1 MSVVINTNPAA
12 TSAAFALG
20 QTNALLQK
28 SLARLS
34 SGSRLVSSQDDAA
47 GLGVSMKLGAAV
59 RRTEATGN
67 NVANAASYLQVQDGA
82 LKLAGNILDRISE
95 LVALYRDVTK
105 STTDQANYDKEFTT
119 LQTELKALQNESF
132 NGVSLFASAGA
143 TTTALSVV
151 TTEAGGTTNV
161 SIATLL
167 STATGGIGGV
177 GELTDTAI
185 TSLASLTTGSV
196 TDAIQTVA
204 TMRAQNGAEG
214 SVLGFISELLAVNKA
229 NLEAANSRISDV
241 DVARES
247 SQLARYNILQQAG
260 TAMLAQANQSSQSV
274 LRLLQ

>member
-12 TSAAFALG
+12 TAAAFALG
-20 QTNALLQK
+20 QTNGLLQK

-34 SGSRLVSSQDDAA
+34 SGSRLISSQDDAA

-59 RRTEATGN
+59 RRTEATSN

-105 STTDQANYDKEFTT
+105 SSTDKSNYDKEFVT
-119 LQTELKALQNESF
+119 LQQELVNLQDEVF
-132 NGVSLFASAGA
+132 NGVSLFATAGA

-161 SIATLL
+161 TIATLL
-167 STATGGIGGV
+167 STATGGVGV
-177 GELTDTAI
+177 ITDSGI
-185 TSLASLTTGSV
+185 TSLSSLDTASV
-196 TDAIQTVA
+196 TDAIQSVA

-260 TAMLAQANQSSQSV
+260 TAMLAQANMSTQSI
-274 LRLLQ
+274 LRLLQG

>member
-1 MSVVINTNPAA
+1 MSVVINTNAAA
-12 TSAAFALG
+12 TAAASSLG
-20 QTNALLQK
+20 RTNSLLQR

-34 SGSRLVSSQDDAA
+34 SGSRLVTAQDDAA

-67 NVANAASYLQVQDGA
+67 NVANAVSYLQVQDGA
-82 LKLAGNILDRISE
+82 LKIAGNILDRISE
-95 LVALYRDVTK
+95 LVALYNDVTK
-105 STTDQANYDKEFTT
+105 STTDQGNYDKEFTT
-119 LQTELKALQNESF
+119 LKTQLSSLGDEKFNEV
-132 NGVSLFASAGA
+132 GLFAATA
-143 TTTALSVV
+143 TTLSVV
-151 TTEAGGTTNV
+151 TTEQGSTTAIVVAG
-161 SIATLL
+161 L
-167 STATGGIGGV
+167 TATDSGV
-177 GELTDTAI
+177 GDITAATSLSGLTTASVTTAI
-185 TSLASLTTGSV
+185 
-196 TDAIQTVA
+196 QNVA
-204 TMRAQNGAEG
+204 TMRAQNGADS

>member
-12 TSAAFALG
+12 TAAAFALG
-20 QTNALLQK
+20 QTNGLLQK

-34 SGSRLVSSQDDAA
+34 SGSRLISSQDDAA

-59 RRTEATGN
+59 RRTEATSN

-105 STTDQANYDKEFTT
+105 SSTDKSNYDKEFVT
-119 LQTELKALQNESF
+119 LQQELVNLQDEVF
-132 NGVSLFASAGA
+132 NGVSLFATAGA

-161 SIATLL
+161 TIATLL
-167 STATGGIGGV
+167 STATGGVGV
-177 GELTDTAI
+177 ITDSGI
-185 TSLASLTTGSV
+185 TSLSSLDTASV
-196 TDAIQTVA
+196 TDAIQSVA

-260 TAMLAQANQSSQSV
+260 TAML
-274 LRLLQ
+274 

>member
-12 TSAAFALG
+12 TAAAFALG
-20 QTNALLQK
+20 QTNGLLQK

-82 LKLAGNILDRISE
+82 LKIAGNILDRISE

-119 LQTELKALQNESF
+119 LKAELVALQDEVF
-132 NGVSLFASAGA
+132 NGVSLFATAGA
-143 TTTALSVV
+143 ATTALSVV

-161 SIATLL
+161 TIATLL
-167 STATGGIGGV
+167 STTSGGV
-177 GELTDTAI
+177 GILTASGI
-185 TSLASLTTGSV
+185 TSLSSLDTGSV
-196 TDAIQTVA
+196 TDAIQSVA

>member
-20 QTNALLQK
+20 QTNGLLQK

-34 SGSRLVSSQDDAA
+34 SGSRLVTAQDDAA
-47 GLGVSMKLGAAV
+47 GLGVSMKLSSAI
-59 RRTEATGN
+59 RRTDATNN
-67 NVANAASYLQVQDGA
+67 NVGNAISFLQVQDGA
-82 LKLAGNILDRISE
+82 LKIAGNILDRISE
-95 LVALYRDVTK
+95 LVALYDDVTK
-105 STTDQANYDKEFTT
+105 SSTDKSNYDLEFTT
-119 LQTELKALQNESF
+119 LKAELNSLDDEAFNE
-132 NGVSLFASAGA
+132 VSLFGG
-143 TTTALSVV
+143 TTLSVV
-151 TTEAGGTTNV
+151 TTEQGGTTDITQSGLADSV
-161 SIATLL
+161 ADITAATTLDDL
-167 STATGGIGGV
+167 ATDDV
-177 GELTDTAI
+177 
-185 TSLASLTTGSV
+185 TG
-196 TDAIQTVA
+196 AIQNVA
-204 TMRAQNGAEG
+204 NDRAQNGADS